1 MLQRRLKRS
10 LTRTWKHALT
20 LDWISPDIA
29 KSLPLLEYYVGLRW
43 TKLVKALT
51 NYTEEM
57 TSIMDV
63 FKVIDKDE
71 ELEPFNIYIEGN
83 LIELKSEYLRKKHK
97 ILMQNE
103 R

>member
-1 MLQRRLKRS
+1 M
-10 LTRTWKHALT
+10 T

-83 LIELKSEYLRKKHK
+83 LIELKSEYLRIKHK
-97 ILMQNE
+97 ILMPNE

>member
-1 MLQRRLKRS
+1 MK
-10 LTRTWKHALT
+10 
-20 LDWISPDIA
+20 LDWISPDIV

-63 FKVIDKDE
+63 FKVIDKDG
-71 ELEPFNIYIEGN
+71 ELEPFNIYIEGD
-83 LIELKSEYLRKKHK
+83 
-97 ILMQNE
+97 
-103 R
+103 